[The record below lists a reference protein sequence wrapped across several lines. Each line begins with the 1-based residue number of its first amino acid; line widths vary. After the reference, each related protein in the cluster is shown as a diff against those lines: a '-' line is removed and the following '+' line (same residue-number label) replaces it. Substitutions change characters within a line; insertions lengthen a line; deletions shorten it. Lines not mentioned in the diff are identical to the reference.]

1 MPKKRL
7 MTPGPTQ
14 VPEEALLALAR
25 QVPYH
30 RTAEMKVVLTEALN
44 GLKYAFQT
52 KNDVI
57 ILTSS
62 GTGAME
68 AAVANIIPRGGKAIV
83 IDAGNFAERW
93 ANVCQAFGVEVIR
106 HKVAWGEAVK
116 PDDVA
121 DLLQKNPDV
130 VAVFATLMETSTGVA
145 HDIQALGQV
154 VGPSKALFIVDGI
167 SGACCQECRTD
178 EWGIDCLVVGS
189 QKALMLPPGL
199 AFITVSPDAWKQID
213 SIKPQAYYFDLK
225 QYKKKLADPD
235 TPWTPAHTLVAAL
248 VENLKL
254 IKKEGIENIWAKS
267 RLLGQATRAGLEA
280 LGLELYASRPA
291 DGVTAC
297 NLPKGVDG
305 SAFLKKI
312 ESRFGVKVAGGQ
324 GQIKG
329 KIFRIAHLGVVD
341 ELDIIGTLAAVEM
354 VLVEMGQNIELGSA
368 TAAAM
373 KVLAESRQASV
384 AVAVAN

>member
-14 VPEEALLALAR
+14 VPEDALLALAR

-30 RTAEMKVVLTEALN
+30 RTAEMKAVLTEALN

-52 KNDVI
+52 QNDVI

-68 AAVANIIPRGGKAIV
+68 AAVANIVPRGGKAIV

-154 VGPSKALFIVDGI
+154 VGATKALFVVDGI

-199 AFITVSPDAWKQID
+199 AFITVSPDAWKQIEQN
-213 SIKPQAYYFDLK
+213 KPQAFYFDLK

-235 TPWTPAHTLVAAL
+235 TPFTPAHTLVAAL
-248 VENLKL
+248 VETLKL
-254 IKKEGIENIWAKS
+254 IKKEGIENIWAKCK
-267 RLLGQATRAGLEA
+267 LLGQATRAGLEA
-280 LGLELYASRPA
+280 LGLELYAARPA

-297 NLPKGVDG
+297 HLPAGLDG
-305 SAFLKKI
+305 SAFLKKL
-312 ESRFGVKVAGGQ
+312 EARFGVKVAGGQ

-329 KIFRIAHLGVVD
+329 KIFRIAHLGIVD
-341 ELDIIGTLAAVEM
+341 ELDIISTLAAVEM
-354 VLVEMGQNIELGSA
+354 TLLEMGQTIELGTA
-368 TAAAM
+368 TTAAM
-373 KVLAESRQASV
+373 RVLAESRQASV